1 MTGAGDAQIA
11 GYVYGLSRPG
21 GARHPLEWGM
31 AAASLTV
38 ETIDSVRADLTPA
51 LLRDRLEGRR

>member
-1 MTGAGDAQIA
+1 
-11 GYVYGLSRPG
+11 
-21 GARHPLEWGM
+21 M